1 MGLIRLCS
9 SGIVTLTFIHS
20 MSLSREPSNV
30 LQSWT
35 LYVAEVAQARTLPEL
50 QQQCAAALTAI
61 VPGNHFALVW
71 DGTPR
76 LQMNDDQS
84 TLVIPQPDHSELSQ
98 LHTGQVIVPV
108 ADRPGYVPLRTGGM
122 LHGWLCIISGEWTSE
137 QSQALLT
144 VSAVVATS
152 MVLLE
157 RQAAE
162 QVAEKR
168 RMLDEAVH
176 SLRGVL
182 QLEPLLSQLYDI
194 VVQLLGVPN
203 LFLALHN
210 QNDQWL
216 EMTYLIERGQRR
228 DNPLFWRQNAGLSG
242 LVVSTRQPICTDD
255 YVAECKRRN
264 ISALLIENTLYVYA
278 WLGVPLLVNDQVIGA
293 LVSFQSEP
301 GITYT
306 DTQVEL
312 LQALAT
318 EAAIAIQNAHLF
330 ARAERQARQLTALHR
345 ISHSITSTLD
355 PARVPQLIM
364 QQAQELLEVE
374 EGSLLLVDAASGD
387 LVFSYACGPKGNELL
402 GQRLPHGVGVAGY
415 VATSGESAIVNDTSN
430 DGRFYTATDTT
441 IGYVTRSLLVIPL
454 RGRGGIMGVIE
465 VMNKRTGGPFV
476 AEDRTL
482 LEAFADQ
489 AIIALENA
497 QQFAQIDQALA
508 RRVRELDQS
517 NHQLREIL
525 RLGNALRAERRLDE
539 QLYQIAEVASQNT
552 GFHSAVIA
560 LVERDRTAQ
569 PYLQYV
575 VAAGPAAARFLH
587 ISTTRVPLERLQKL
601 LRPEFRRGEAT
612 YLIDHRHDDC
622 FQYGGAPDL
631 PTPSP
636 DGQHAHDT
644 VFSLLRDRR
653 GEILGLLRVEEPED
667 GLQPSLEQ
675 VQLLEIFANQAAVA
689 IENARLYNEQQHNL
703 RSMIALNGLGM
714 AINTSL
720 RSAEQIFQM
729 TTSGMIE
736 TTAAQHALVLLSADN
751 AQNSS
756 TLPTILHPIVRLGSS
771 PSDDPMLMDLA
782 CQAITRGRPVTSQHI
797 PVNVSKDGVDQGV
810 TWVAIP
816 LRATQR
822 TLGVICVSYVELGP
836 STTDLETLTLF
847 ATQAAVAVESG
858 RLFSEVRQ
866 RRDQLASI
874 MASTQEGMLLITDTG
889 KIAVVNNAFHQL
901 VEFDEAHILNQM
913 LEDFLGTWA
922 RQSGYAADEW
932 HALQAGLINVS
943 SGASELAQGQLNQP
957 NATTRALEWTALRVT
972 GTQAVA
978 VTPTQRLATDR
989 ETADRTDTIQS
1000 PLLLV
1005 LRDITEAK
1013 EAERLRQNLTSMIV
1027 HDLRSPLTSI
1037 MTSIDLIFKGFIGD
1051 VPPRQREVLSIAFE
1065 SAEHLL
1071 SMVNLM
1077 LDISRLEGGRM
1088 PLKREAVALDW
1099 AIQRAIDRLAPIARK
1114 KQIQVNVEPIDGI
1127 PQVYADSDL
1136 LMRVLQNLI
1145 DNALKFGPHDTCIT
1159 IQVCKPDTPLTLAV
1173 TSLMVSSS
1181 NEMVVTLYPEHMVT
1195 IAVRDYGP
1203 GIAPADQEKIFA
1215 KFGQAGKWRKDGT
1228 GLGLTFCKLAV
1239 EAHGGK
1245 IWVES
1250 IPDEGSTFAFTMPAV
1265 VVTMR

>member
-1 MGLIRLCS
+1 
-9 SGIVTLTFIHS
+9 
-20 MSLSREPSNV
+20 MSLSREPSNA
-30 LQSWT
+30 LQSWA
-35 LYVAEVAQARTLPEL
+35 LYVAEIAQARTLPEL

-84 TLVIPQPDHSELSQ
+84 ASVIPQPDHSELSQ
-98 LHTGQVIVPV
+98 LYTGQLVVPV
-108 ADRPGYVPLRTGGM
+108 ADCPGYIPLRTGGT
-122 LHGWLCIISGEWTSE
+122 LRGWLCIISSEWTSE
-137 QSQALLT
+137 QAQALLT
-144 VSAVVATS
+144 ISAVVATS
-152 MVLLE
+152 MALLE

-162 QVAEKR
+162 QVARKR
-168 RMLDEAVH
+168 RILDEAIP

-182 QLEPLLSQLYDI
+182 QLEPLLNQLYTI
-194 VVQLLGVPN
+194 AVQLLDVPN
-203 LFLALHN
+203 LFLALYN

-264 ISALLIENTLYVYA
+264 ISALLIEDTLYVYA

-301 GITYT
+301 EITYT

-312 LQALAT
+312 LQELAT

-374 EGSLLLVDAASGD
+374 EGSLLLVDATSGD

-430 DGRFYTATDTT
+430 DGRFYAATDTT
-441 IGYVTRSLLVIPL
+441 TGYVTRSLLAIPL

-539 QLYQIAEVASQNT
+539 QLHQIAEVASQNT
-552 GFHSAVIA
+552 GFRSAVIA

-575 VAAGPAAARFLH
+575 VAAGPAAATFLH
-587 ISTTRVPLERLQKL
+587 IRTTRVPLERLQKL
-601 LRPEFRRGEAT
+601 LRPEFRRGAAT

-622 FQYGGAPDL
+622 FQLGDAPDQTYDPDL
-631 PTPSP
+631 PAPSP
-636 DGQHAHDT
+636 GERHARDT

-689 IENARLYNEQQHNL
+689 IENACLYNEQQHNL

-736 TTAAQHALVLLSADN
+736 TTAAQHALVFLSADD
-751 AQNSS
+751 AHNSS
-756 TLPTILHPIVRLGSS
+756 TSPTSLHPTVRLGSLQ
-771 PSDDPMLMDLA
+771 SDDSMLMDLA
-782 CQAITRGRPVTSQHI
+782 HQAITNGRPVTSQHI
-797 PVNVSKDGVDQGV
+797 PVNMSEDVVDQGV
-810 TWVAIP
+810 TWVAVP

-822 TLGVICVSYVELGP
+822 TLGAICVSYIELVP

-847 ATQAAVAVESG
+847 ASQAAVAVESG

-874 MASTQEGMLLITDTG
+874 MASTQEGMLLMTDTG
-889 KIAVVNNAFHQL
+889 KIVVVNNAFQHL
-901 VEFDEAHILNQM
+901 VEFDEADILNQM
-913 LEDFLGTWA
+913 LENFLGIWA
-922 RQSGYAADEW
+922 RQAGYAADEW

-972 GTQAVA
+972 GTQAAA
-978 VTPTQRLATDR
+978 VTPTQHLAPDR
-989 ETADRTDTIQS
+989 KTAAVTDTIQS

-1114 KQIQVNVEPIDGI
+1114 KQIQVN
-1127 PQVYADSDL
+1127 ADSDL
-1136 LMRVLQNLI
+1136 IMRVLQNLI
-1145 DNALKFGPHDTCIT
+1145 DNALKFSPHGTGIT
-1159 IQVCKPDTPLTLAV
+1159 IQVREPDTPLTLADA
-1173 TSLMVSSS
+1173 SLMVSSS

-1195 IAVRDYGP
+1195 VAVRDYGP

-1239 EAHGGK
+1239 EAHGGR

-1250 IPDEGSTFAFTMPAV
+1250 VPGEGSTFAFTMPAV